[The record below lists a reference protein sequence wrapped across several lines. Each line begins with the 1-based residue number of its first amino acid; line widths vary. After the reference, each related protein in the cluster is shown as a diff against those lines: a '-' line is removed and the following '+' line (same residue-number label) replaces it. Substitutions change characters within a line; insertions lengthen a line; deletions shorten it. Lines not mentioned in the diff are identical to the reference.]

1 MLANADLL
9 EMTAKVKADV
19 FFAYS
24 RGSMFG
30 FGTISI
36 WNRARGN
43 PWGSPPSKRRAR
55 ARLLLRQPHSCSH
68 ERRAVAAA

>member
-1 MLANADLL
+1 MRANADLL
-9 EMTAKVKADV
+9 ELTAKGEADV

-24 RGSMFG
+24 RGSIFG

-36 WNRARGN
+36 WIRPTVA
-43 PWGSPPSKRRAR
+43 PSVE

>member
-1 MLANADLL
+1 MRANADLL
-9 EMTAKVKADV
+9 ELTAKVKADV

-24 RGSMFG
+24 RGSIFG

-36 WNRARGN
+36 WDPGDARREG
-43 PWGSPPSKRRAR
+43 GRSFRRT
-55 ARLLLRQPHSCSH
+55 RLLLRQPHSCSH